1 MEWPAGWLKWE
12 GTAAVAFAWSGLFV
26 ACLRSLKR
34 SRNVHLVSPT
44 YCLLHLL
51 HWIIYVRFVESLVMW
66 CLICL
71 VSPVL
76 LSVRWGSHVWSC
88 DKRNVLA
95 GGLDV
100 LSMLASFARTSI
112 SRRFGE
118 RPKATAGCFIRKGY
132 LFLEKWYIKECP
144 CINHGKAS
152 YKGLE
157 LGTEPPRI
165 NICWV
170 TPPGFPYTKCSCR
183 AVKNISNK
191 LRQCA
196 LNHNKLFGD
205 FCRQIKS
212 WKSGPNFFKFQSMS
226 EAGMSI
232 LDWILCRADERSGE
246 I

>member
-1 MEWPAGWLKWE
+1 MQVNNYAIKLEIETVQCSFLRLRLSGNRVLPLSMRYASLPLRRDMLRVGCNSSRISSMSAMEWPAGWLKWE

-26 ACLRSLKR
+26 ACLCYLKR

-44 YCLLHLL
+44 FCLVHLL

-76 LSVRWGSHVWSC
+76 LKVRWGSHVWSC

-118 RPKATAGCFIRKGY
+118 RPKATAGCFMRKGY
-132 LFLEKWYIKECP
+132 LFLEKWYIKGCP
-144 CINHGKAS
+144 CINHGKTS

-157 LGTEPPRI
+157 LGAEPPRI

-170 TPPGFPYTKCSCR
+170 TPPGFHTRNAP
-183 AVKNISNK
+183 VE
-191 LRQCA
+191 L
-196 LNHNKLFGD
+196 
-205 FCRQIKS
+205 
-212 WKSGPNFFKFQSMS
+212 
-226 EAGMSI
+226 
-232 LDWILCRADERSGE
+232 
-246 I
+246 